1 MAFRADAA
9 AGEDR
14 STSVD
19 TGMGGTLAELESSS
33 RRSRPPR
40 SLLLLLRDFFPLG
53 DELEDELDEA
63 EDFDALDCD
72 LTDEPSPSATFS
84 PGSPS

>member
-9 AGEDR
+9 AGEAR
-14 STSVD
+14 STSVS

-40 SLLLLLRDFFPLG
+40 SLLLLLRDFLPLG
-53 DELEDELDEA
+53 DELEEELDDV
-63 EDFDALDCD
+63 EDFDALDRD
-72 LTDEPSPSATFS
+72 LTDEPSPSVTSCPGRS
-84 PGSPS
+84 P